1 MKRHLLAEFGAM
13 PWALL
18 PAYLGTMNAV
28 LSNWQDGVRPSAEV
42 LEMIARDQNARAA
55 RKESA
60 QQVQG
65 SIAVLPLYGAIMQRA
80 NMVSDVSGGGATS
93 TQQFTRALREAVTNP
108 AVESIII
115 DIDSPGGSVN
125 GTPELASEIYRAR
138 GKKPIIG
145 IANALCASAAYWI
158 GSQCSEIYCTPSGQ
172 VGSIGVYQ
180 CHQDIG
186 EALKKDG
193 VSVTMISAGKFK
205 VEGNPYEPLS
215 DAARANL
222 QKMVND
228 SYEMFVADIARGR
241 GVSIASVKNGMG
253 EGRCLSASDALQAR
267 MIDGIATFDEVV
279 AKCGGGGGKKAGA
292 GMNVKVLGHTVN
304 MANLQSQL
312 ELLALK

>member
-1 MKRHLLAEFGAM
+1 MKRHLLADFGAM

-42 LEMIARDQNARAA
+42 LEMIASDKNARLI

-93 TQQFTRALREAVTNP
+93 TQQFTRALREAVENP

-115 DIDSPGGSVN
+115 DIDSPGGSVF
-125 GTPELASEIYRAR
+125 GTPELAGEIYRAR
-138 GKKPIIG
+138 AQKPIIG
-145 IANALCASAAYWI
+145 IANSLCASAAYWI

-172 VGSIGVYQ
+172 VGSIGVYR
-180 CHQDIG
+180 CHEDISK
-186 EALKKDG
+186 ALEEDG
-193 VSVTMISAGKFK
+193 VSVTMISAGRYK

-215 DAARANL
+215 DAARENL

-228 SYEMFVADIARGR
+228 SYEMFVAEIARGR
-241 GVSIASVKNGMG
+241 GVSVASVKNGMG

-279 AKCGGGGGKKAGA
+279 AKCGGGGSKKAGA
-292 GMNVKVLGHTVN
+292 GMSVNALGRSVN
-304 MANLQSQL
+304 MAKLQL
-312 ELLALK
+312 ELLALR